1 MSKSEKAFRNISE
14 VSEWLATPTH
24 VLRFWESKFSQ
35 IKPIK
40 RAGGRRYYRPKDML
54 IIGGIKQLLHI
65 EGHTIKGAKQVF
77 REKGLNYVV
86 GLSKPLMSQDL
97 AGTGSDK
104 ETITKVVKPFEK
116 IRNAVSSQIDIDRLD
131 YLQRDSYFTGVTEGR
146 INSYR
151 IIDMLDLN
159 KDKLVMD
166 HKAAYSIEKFLL
178 ARQFMYWQV
187 YLHKTVISAEFT
199 LLNILNRA
207 KELIK
212 IGYKLKSSSTL
223 DKFLKKDFDILDF
236 EKNDKILNLF
246 CTLDDYDI
254 FNAIKEWSLKSEKI
268 LSYLCRMLI
277 NRNLLKVDF
286 L

>member
-1 MSKSEKAFRNISE
+1 MIKSADAFRTISE
-14 VSEWLATPTH
+14 VAEWLDTETH

-116 IRNAVSSQIDIDRLD
+116 IRNADLVS
-131 YLQRDSYFTGVTEGR
+131 V
-146 INSYR
+146 
-151 IIDMLDLN
+151 
-159 KDKLVMD
+159 
-166 HKAAYSIEKFLL
+166 
-178 ARQFMYWQV
+178 
-187 YLHKTVISAEFT
+187 
-199 LLNILNRA
+199 
-207 KELIK
+207 
-212 IGYKLKSSSTL
+212 
-223 DKFLKKDFDILDF
+223 
-236 EKNDKILNLF
+236 
-246 CTLDDYDI
+246 
-254 FNAIKEWSLKSEKI
+254 KSEQLNTSSPKVPEQPGLFDFFEAENQKI
-268 LSYLCRMLI
+268 DPKPIENKTSDVFSTSVLLREIENLNNDQVNKITPIINDMKNLI
-277 NRNLLKVDF
+277 SLWK
-286 L
+286 

>member
-116 IRNAVSSQIDIDRLD
+116 ILNAKLVSVKSEQLNTSSPKVPEQPGLFDFFEAENQKIDPKPIENKTSDVFSTSVLLR
-131 YLQRDSYFTGVTEGR
+131 E
-146 INSYR
+146 IEN
-151 IIDMLDLN
+151 LN
-159 KDKLVMD
+159 KD
-166 HKAAYSIEKFLL
+166 
-178 ARQFMYWQV
+178 QV
-187 YLHKTVISAEFT
+187 NKITPIINDMKNLIS
-199 LLNILNRA
+199 LW
-207 KELIK
+207 K
-212 IGYKLKSSSTL
+212 
-223 DKFLKKDFDILDF
+223 
-236 EKNDKILNLF
+236 
-246 CTLDDYDI
+246 
-254 FNAIKEWSLKSEKI
+254 
-268 LSYLCRMLI
+268 
-277 NRNLLKVDF
+277 
-286 L
+286 

>member
-97 AGTGSDK
+97 GGTGSDK
-104 ETITKVVKPFEK
+104 ETITKVVK
-116 IRNAVSSQIDIDRLD
+116 
-131 YLQRDSYFTGVTEGR
+131 
-146 INSYR
+146 
-151 IIDMLDLN
+151 
-159 KDKLVMD
+159 
-166 HKAAYSIEKFLL
+166 SIEK
-178 ARQFMYWQV
+178 
-187 YLHKTVISAEFT
+187 IS
-199 LLNILNRA
+199 NA
-207 KELIK
+207 K
-212 IGYKLKSSSTL
+212 
-223 DKFLKKDFDILDF
+223 
-236 EKNDKILNLF
+236 LF
-246 CTLDDYDI
+246 
-254 FNAIKEWSLKSEKI
+254 SVKSEQLNTSSPKVPEQPGLFDFFEAENQKI
-268 LSYLCRMLI
+268 DPKPIENKTSEVFSTSVLLREIENLNNDQVNKITPIINDMKNLI
-277 NRNLLKVDF
+277 SLWK
-286 L
+286 

>member
-104 ETITKVVKPFEK
+104 ETITKVIKPFEK
-116 IRNAVSSQIDIDRLD
+116 IRNA
-131 YLQRDSYFTGVTEGR
+131 
-146 INSYR
+146 
-151 IIDMLDLN
+151 
-159 KDKLVMD
+159 KLLSV
-166 HKAAYSIEKFLL
+166 
-178 ARQFMYWQV
+178 
-187 YLHKTVISAEFT
+187 
-199 LLNILNRA
+199 
-207 KELIK
+207 
-212 IGYKLKSSSTL
+212 
-223 DKFLKKDFDILDF
+223 
-236 EKNDKILNLF
+236 
-246 CTLDDYDI
+246 
-254 FNAIKEWSLKSEKI
+254 KSEQLNTSSPNVPEKPGLFDFFEAENQKI
-268 LSYLCRMLI
+268 DPKPIENKTSDVFSTSVLLREIENLNNDQVNKITPIINDMKNLI
-277 NRNLLKVDF
+277 SLWK
-286 L
+286 

>member
-116 IRNAVSSQIDIDRLD
+116 IKNA
-131 YLQRDSYFTGVTEGR
+131 
-146 INSYR
+146 
-151 IIDMLDLN
+151 
-159 KDKLVMD
+159 KLV
-166 HKAAYSIEKFLL
+166 S
-178 ARQFMYWQV
+178 V
-187 YLHKTVISAEFT
+187 
-199 LLNILNRA
+199 
-207 KELIK
+207 
-212 IGYKLKSSSTL
+212 
-223 DKFLKKDFDILDF
+223 
-236 EKNDKILNLF
+236 
-246 CTLDDYDI
+246 
-254 FNAIKEWSLKSEKI
+254 KSEQVNTSSPKVPEQPGLFDFFEAENQKI
-268 LSYLCRMLI
+268 DPKPIENKTSDVFSTSVLLREIENLNNDQVNKITPIINDMKNLI
-277 NRNLLKVDF
+277 SLWK
-286 L
+286 

>member
-1 MSKSEKAFRNISE
+1 MAKSEKAFRNISE

-116 IRNAVSSQIDIDRLD
+116 IRNADLVS
-131 YLQRDSYFTGVTEGR
+131 V
-146 INSYR
+146 
-151 IIDMLDLN
+151 
-159 KDKLVMD
+159 
-166 HKAAYSIEKFLL
+166 
-178 ARQFMYWQV
+178 
-187 YLHKTVISAEFT
+187 
-199 LLNILNRA
+199 
-207 KELIK
+207 
-212 IGYKLKSSSTL
+212 
-223 DKFLKKDFDILDF
+223 
-236 EKNDKILNLF
+236 
-246 CTLDDYDI
+246 
-254 FNAIKEWSLKSEKI
+254 KSEQLNTSSPKVPEQPGLFDFFEAENQKI
-268 LSYLCRMLI
+268 DPKPIENKTSDVFSTSVLLREIENLNNDQVNKITPIINDMKNLI
-277 NRNLLKVDF
+277 SLWK
-286 L
+286 

>member
-97 AGTGSDK
+97 GGTGSDK
-104 ETITKVVKPFEK
+104 ETITKVVK
-116 IRNAVSSQIDIDRLD
+116 
-131 YLQRDSYFTGVTEGR
+131 
-146 INSYR
+146 
-151 IIDMLDLN
+151 
-159 KDKLVMD
+159 
-166 HKAAYSIEKFLL
+166 SIEK
-178 ARQFMYWQV
+178 
-187 YLHKTVISAEFT
+187 IS
-199 LLNILNRA
+199 NA
-207 KELIK
+207 KLV
-212 IGYKLKSSSTL
+212 SV
-223 DKFLKKDFDILDF
+223 
-236 EKNDKILNLF
+236 
-246 CTLDDYDI
+246 
-254 FNAIKEWSLKSEKI
+254 KSEQPNTSSPKVPEQPGLFDFFEAENQKI
-268 LSYLCRMLI
+268 DPKPIENKTSDVFSTAVLLREIENLNNDQVNKITPIINDMKNLI
-277 NRNLLKVDF
+277 SLWK
-286 L
+286 

>member
-116 IRNAVSSQIDIDRLD
+116 IKNAKRVS
-131 YLQRDSYFTGVTEGR
+131 V
-146 INSYR
+146 
-151 IIDMLDLN
+151 
-159 KDKLVMD
+159 
-166 HKAAYSIEKFLL
+166 
-178 ARQFMYWQV
+178 
-187 YLHKTVISAEFT
+187 
-199 LLNILNRA
+199 
-207 KELIK
+207 
-212 IGYKLKSSSTL
+212 
-223 DKFLKKDFDILDF
+223 
-236 EKNDKILNLF
+236 
-246 CTLDDYDI
+246 
-254 FNAIKEWSLKSEKI
+254 KSEQVNTSSPKVPEQPGLFDFFEAENQKI
-268 LSYLCRMLI
+268 DPKPIQNKTSDVFSTSVLLREIENLNNDQVTKITPIINDMKNLI
-277 NRNLLKVDF
+277 SLWK
-286 L
+286 

>member
-97 AGTGSDK
+97 AGTSSDK

-116 IRNAVSSQIDIDRLD
+116 IRKA
-131 YLQRDSYFTGVTEGR
+131 
-146 INSYR
+146 
-151 IIDMLDLN
+151 
-159 KDKLVMD
+159 KLV
-166 HKAAYSIEKFLL
+166 S
-178 ARQFMYWQV
+178 V
-187 YLHKTVISAEFT
+187 
-199 LLNILNRA
+199 
-207 KELIK
+207 
-212 IGYKLKSSSTL
+212 
-223 DKFLKKDFDILDF
+223 
-236 EKNDKILNLF
+236 
-246 CTLDDYDI
+246 
-254 FNAIKEWSLKSEKI
+254 KSEQFNTSSPNVPEQPGLFDFFEAENQKI
-268 LSYLCRMLI
+268 DPKPIENKTSDVFSTAVLLREIENLNNDQVNKITPIINDMKNLI
-277 NRNLLKVDF
+277 SLWK
-286 L
+286 

>member
-54 IIGGIKQLLHI
+54 IIGGIKHLLHI

-104 ETITKVVKPFEK
+104 ETITKIVKPFEK
-116 IRNAVSSQIDIDRLD
+116 IRNA
-131 YLQRDSYFTGVTEGR
+131 
-146 INSYR
+146 
-151 IIDMLDLN
+151 
-159 KDKLVMD
+159 KLV
-166 HKAAYSIEKFLL
+166 S
-178 ARQFMYWQV
+178 V
-187 YLHKTVISAEFT
+187 
-199 LLNILNRA
+199 
-207 KELIK
+207 
-212 IGYKLKSSSTL
+212 
-223 DKFLKKDFDILDF
+223 
-236 EKNDKILNLF
+236 
-246 CTLDDYDI
+246 
-254 FNAIKEWSLKSEKI
+254 KSEQLNTSSPNVPEQPGLFDFFEAENQKI
-268 LSYLCRMLI
+268 DPKPIENKTSDVFSTSVLLREIENLNNDQVNKITPIINDMKNLI
-277 NRNLLKVDF
+277 SLWK
-286 L
+286 

>member
-97 AGTGSDK
+97 GGTGSDK
-104 ETITKVVKPFEK
+104 ETITKVVK
-116 IRNAVSSQIDIDRLD
+116 
-131 YLQRDSYFTGVTEGR
+131 
-146 INSYR
+146 
-151 IIDMLDLN
+151 
-159 KDKLVMD
+159 
-166 HKAAYSIEKFLL
+166 SIEK
-178 ARQFMYWQV
+178 
-187 YLHKTVISAEFT
+187 IS
-199 LLNILNRA
+199 NA
-207 KELIK
+207 KLI
-212 IGYKLKSSSTL
+212 SV
-223 DKFLKKDFDILDF
+223 
-236 EKNDKILNLF
+236 
-246 CTLDDYDI
+246 
-254 FNAIKEWSLKSEKI
+254 KSEQLNTSSPKVPEQPGLFDFFEAENQKI
-268 LSYLCRMLI
+268 DPKPIENKTGEVFSTSVLLREIENLNNDQINKITPIINDMKNLI
-277 NRNLLKVDF
+277 SLWK
-286 L
+286 

>member
-116 IRNAVSSQIDIDRLD
+116 IRNADLVS
-131 YLQRDSYFTGVTEGR
+131 V
-146 INSYR
+146 
-151 IIDMLDLN
+151 
-159 KDKLVMD
+159 
-166 HKAAYSIEKFLL
+166 
-178 ARQFMYWQV
+178 
-187 YLHKTVISAEFT
+187 
-199 LLNILNRA
+199 
-207 KELIK
+207 
-212 IGYKLKSSSTL
+212 
-223 DKFLKKDFDILDF
+223 
-236 EKNDKILNLF
+236 
-246 CTLDDYDI
+246 
-254 FNAIKEWSLKSEKI
+254 KSEQLNTSSPNVPEQPGLFDFFEAENQKI
-268 LSYLCRMLI
+268 DPKPIENKTSDVFSTSVLLREIENLNNDQVTKITPIINDMKNLI
-277 NRNLLKVDF
+277 SLWK
-286 L
+286 

>member
-116 IRNAVSSQIDIDRLD
+116 IRNADLVS
-131 YLQRDSYFTGVTEGR
+131 V
-146 INSYR
+146 
-151 IIDMLDLN
+151 
-159 KDKLVMD
+159 
-166 HKAAYSIEKFLL
+166 
-178 ARQFMYWQV
+178 
-187 YLHKTVISAEFT
+187 
-199 LLNILNRA
+199 
-207 KELIK
+207 
-212 IGYKLKSSSTL
+212 
-223 DKFLKKDFDILDF
+223 
-236 EKNDKILNLF
+236 
-246 CTLDDYDI
+246 
-254 FNAIKEWSLKSEKI
+254 KSEQLNTSSPKVPEQPGLFDFFEAENQKI
-268 LSYLCRMLI
+268 DPKPIENKTSDVFSTAVLLREIENLNNDQVNKITPIINDMKNLI
-277 NRNLLKVDF
+277 SLWK
-286 L
+286 

>member
-116 IRNAVSSQIDIDRLD
+116 IRNADLVS
-131 YLQRDSYFTGVTEGR
+131 V
-146 INSYR
+146 
-151 IIDMLDLN
+151 
-159 KDKLVMD
+159 
-166 HKAAYSIEKFLL
+166 
-178 ARQFMYWQV
+178 
-187 YLHKTVISAEFT
+187 
-199 LLNILNRA
+199 
-207 KELIK
+207 
-212 IGYKLKSSSTL
+212 
-223 DKFLKKDFDILDF
+223 
-236 EKNDKILNLF
+236 
-246 CTLDDYDI
+246 
-254 FNAIKEWSLKSEKI
+254 KSEKLNTSSPKVPEQPGLFDFFEAENQKI
-268 LSYLCRMLI
+268 DPKPIENKTSDVFSTSVLLRKIENLNNDQVNKITPIINDMKNLI
-277 NRNLLKVDF
+277 SLWK
-286 L
+286 

>member
-116 IRNAVSSQIDIDRLD
+116 IKNA
-131 YLQRDSYFTGVTEGR
+131 
-146 INSYR
+146 
-151 IIDMLDLN
+151 
-159 KDKLVMD
+159 KLV
-166 HKAAYSIEKFLL
+166 S
-178 ARQFMYWQV
+178 V
-187 YLHKTVISAEFT
+187 
-199 LLNILNRA
+199 
-207 KELIK
+207 
-212 IGYKLKSSSTL
+212 
-223 DKFLKKDFDILDF
+223 
-236 EKNDKILNLF
+236 
-246 CTLDDYDI
+246 
-254 FNAIKEWSLKSEKI
+254 KSEQLNTSSPKVPEQPGLFDFFEAENQKI
-268 LSYLCRMLI
+268 DPKPIENKTSDVFSTSVLLREIENLNNDQVNKITPIINDMKNLI
-277 NRNLLKVDF
+277 SLWK
-286 L
+286 

>member
-116 IRNAVSSQIDIDRLD
+116 IRKA
-131 YLQRDSYFTGVTEGR
+131 
-146 INSYR
+146 
-151 IIDMLDLN
+151 
-159 KDKLVMD
+159 KLV
-166 HKAAYSIEKFLL
+166 S
-178 ARQFMYWQV
+178 V
-187 YLHKTVISAEFT
+187 
-199 LLNILNRA
+199 
-207 KELIK
+207 
-212 IGYKLKSSSTL
+212 
-223 DKFLKKDFDILDF
+223 
-236 EKNDKILNLF
+236 
-246 CTLDDYDI
+246 
-254 FNAIKEWSLKSEKI
+254 KSEQFNTSSPNVPEQPGLFDFFEAENQKI
-268 LSYLCRMLI
+268 DPKPIENKTSDVFSTAVLLREIENLNNDQVNKITPIINDMKNLI
-277 NRNLLKVDF
+277 SLWK
-286 L
+286 

>member
-97 AGTGSDK
+97 GGTGSDK
-104 ETITKVVKPFEK
+104 ESITKVVK
-116 IRNAVSSQIDIDRLD
+116 
-131 YLQRDSYFTGVTEGR
+131 
-146 INSYR
+146 
-151 IIDMLDLN
+151 
-159 KDKLVMD
+159 
-166 HKAAYSIEKFLL
+166 SIEK
-178 ARQFMYWQV
+178 
-187 YLHKTVISAEFT
+187 IS
-199 LLNILNRA
+199 NA
-207 KELIK
+207 KLV
-212 IGYKLKSSSTL
+212 SV
-223 DKFLKKDFDILDF
+223 
-236 EKNDKILNLF
+236 
-246 CTLDDYDI
+246 
-254 FNAIKEWSLKSEKI
+254 KSEQLNTSSPKVPEQPGLFDFFEAENQKI
-268 LSYLCRMLI
+268 DPKPIENKTSEVFSTSVLLREIENLNNDQVNKITPIINDMKNLI
-277 NRNLLKVDF
+277 SLWK
-286 L
+286 

>member
-97 AGTGSDK
+97 GGTGSDK
-104 ETITKVVKPFEK
+104 ETITKVVK
-116 IRNAVSSQIDIDRLD
+116 
-131 YLQRDSYFTGVTEGR
+131 
-146 INSYR
+146 
-151 IIDMLDLN
+151 
-159 KDKLVMD
+159 
-166 HKAAYSIEKFLL
+166 SIEK
-178 ARQFMYWQV
+178 
-187 YLHKTVISAEFT
+187 IS
-199 LLNILNRA
+199 NA
-207 KELIK
+207 KLV
-212 IGYKLKSSSTL
+212 SV
-223 DKFLKKDFDILDF
+223 
-236 EKNDKILNLF
+236 
-246 CTLDDYDI
+246 
-254 FNAIKEWSLKSEKI
+254 KSEQLNTSSPKVPEQPGLFDFFEAENQKI
-268 LSYLCRMLI
+268 DPKPIENKTSEVFSTSVLLREIENLNNDQINKITPIINDMKNLI
-277 NRNLLKVDF
+277 SLWK
-286 L
+286 

>member
-97 AGTGSDK
+97 AGTGSVK

-116 IRNAVSSQIDIDRLD
+116 IRNADLVS
-131 YLQRDSYFTGVTEGR
+131 V
-146 INSYR
+146 
-151 IIDMLDLN
+151 
-159 KDKLVMD
+159 
-166 HKAAYSIEKFLL
+166 
-178 ARQFMYWQV
+178 
-187 YLHKTVISAEFT
+187 
-199 LLNILNRA
+199 
-207 KELIK
+207 
-212 IGYKLKSSSTL
+212 
-223 DKFLKKDFDILDF
+223 
-236 EKNDKILNLF
+236 
-246 CTLDDYDI
+246 
-254 FNAIKEWSLKSEKI
+254 KSEQLNTSSPKVPEQPGLFDFFEAENQKI
-268 LSYLCRMLI
+268 DPKPIENKTSDVFSTSVLLREIENLNNDQVNKIIPIMNDMKNLI
-277 NRNLLKVDF
+277 SLWK
-286 L
+286 

>member
-104 ETITKVVKPFEK
+104 ETITKVIKPFEK
-116 IRNAVSSQIDIDRLD
+116 IRNA
-131 YLQRDSYFTGVTEGR
+131 
-146 INSYR
+146 
-151 IIDMLDLN
+151 
-159 KDKLVMD
+159 KLPSV
-166 HKAAYSIEKFLL
+166 
-178 ARQFMYWQV
+178 
-187 YLHKTVISAEFT
+187 
-199 LLNILNRA
+199 
-207 KELIK
+207 
-212 IGYKLKSSSTL
+212 
-223 DKFLKKDFDILDF
+223 
-236 EKNDKILNLF
+236 
-246 CTLDDYDI
+246 
-254 FNAIKEWSLKSEKI
+254 KSEQLNTSSPNVPEQPGLFDFFEAENQKI
-268 LSYLCRMLI
+268 DPKPIENKTSDVFSTAVLLREIENLNNDQVNKITPIINDMKNLI
-277 NRNLLKVDF
+277 SLWK
-286 L
+286 